1 MEEHVK
7 RLVVERDELSD
18 KLKKLSEF
26 MKSDTFKK
34 LDEDDKMILKI
45 QKDSHM
51 HACGD
56 MTQYVCYR
64 ACGRVS
70 LPPHVLALALSMIY
84 RPGPPGDNYVY
95 TSIHNCSTRY

>member
-34 LDEDDKMILKI
+34 LDEDDKMINSQSAFLHSDFLC
-45 QKDSHM
+45 QFQWVTTYFF
-51 HACGD
+51 A
-56 MTQYVCYR
+56 
-64 ACGRVS
+64 
-70 LPPHVLALALSMIY
+70 
-84 RPGPPGDNYVY
+84 
-95 TSIHNCSTRY
+95 RY

>member
-45 QKDSHM
+45 QKDSM
-51 HACGD
+51 K
-56 MTQYVCYR
+56 TYKR
-64 ACGRVS
+64 
-70 LPPHVLALALSMIY
+70 ALSLRIY
-84 RPGPPGDNYVY
+84 WEIQQCIKPNDLDQLLASKN
-95 TSIHNCSTRY
+95 I

>member
-45 QKDSHM
+45 QKDSM
-51 HACGD
+51 K
-56 MTQYVCYR
+56 TNKR
-64 ACGRVS
+64 ALGLR
-70 LPPHVLALALSMIY
+70 IY
-84 RPGPPGDNYVY
+84 WE
-95 TSIHNCSTRY
+95 I

>member
-26 MKSDTFKK
+26 MKSDAFKK

-45 QKDSHM
+45 QKDSM
-51 HACGD
+51 K
-56 MTQYVCYR
+56 TYKR
-64 ACGRVS
+64 ALGLR
-70 LPPHVLALALSMIY
+70 IY
-84 RPGPPGDNYVY
+84 WEVKER
-95 TSIHNCSTRY
+95 

>member
-45 QKDSHM
+45 QKDSM
-51 HACGD
+51 E
-56 MTQYVCYR
+56 TYKR
-64 ACGRVS
+64 ALGLRIYWEIQQCIKLNDSDQQLVS
-70 LPPHVLALALSMIY
+70 K
-84 RPGPPGDNYVY
+84 
-95 TSIHNCSTRY
+95 ST

>member
-45 QKDSHM
+45 QKDSM
-51 HACGD
+51 K
-56 MTQYVCYR
+56 TYKR
-64 ACGRVS
+64 A
-70 LPPHVLALALSMIY
+70 LVLRIY
-84 RPGPPGDNYVY
+84 WE
-95 TSIHNCSTRY
+95 I

>member
-45 QKDSHM
+45 QKDSM
-51 HACGD
+51 K
-56 MTQYVCYR
+56 TYKR
-64 ACGRVS
+64 ALDFR
-70 LPPHVLALALSMIY
+70 IY
-84 RPGPPGDNYVY
+84 WE
-95 TSIHNCSTRY
+95 I

>member
-26 MKSDTFKK
+26 MESDTFKK

-45 QKDSHM
+45 QKDSM
-51 HACGD
+51 K
-56 MTQYVCYR
+56 TYK
-64 ACGRVS
+64 
-70 LPPHVLALALSMIY
+70 LALGLRIY
-84 RPGPPGDNYVY
+84 WE
-95 TSIHNCSTRY
+95 I

>member
-45 QKDSHM
+45 QKDSM
-51 HACGD
+51 K
-56 MTQYVCYR
+56 TYKQ
-64 ACGRVS
+64 
-70 LPPHVLALALSMIY
+70 ALGLRIY
-84 RPGPPGDNYVY
+84 WE
-95 TSIHNCSTRY
+95 I

>member
-45 QKDSHM
+45 QKDSM
-51 HACGD
+51 K
-56 MTQYVCYR
+56 TYKR
-64 ACGRVS
+64 
-70 LPPHVLALALSMIY
+70 ALSLRIY
-84 RPGPPGDNYVY
+84 WE
-95 TSIHNCSTRY
+95 I

>member
-18 KLKKLSEF
+18 KLKKLSGF

-45 QKDSHM
+45 QKDSM
-51 HACGD
+51 KA
-56 MTQYVCYR
+56 YKR
-64 ACGRVS
+64 ALGLR
-70 LPPHVLALALSMIY
+70 IY
-84 RPGPPGDNYVY
+84 WE
-95 TSIHNCSTRY
+95 I

>member
-45 QKDSHM
+45 
-51 HACGD
+51 
-56 MTQYVCYR
+56 
-64 ACGRVS
+64 
-70 LPPHVLALALSMIY
+70 
-84 RPGPPGDNYVY
+84 
-95 TSIHNCSTRY
+95 